1 MLFLEILRVA
11 VASLAAN
18 KLRAFLTLLGVIIGV
33 GAVIAMVALGE
44 GAKRDVQE
52 RIRAL
57 GTNTLSIS
65 PGQAMMRGV
74 SGGDEKLTI
83 DDVDALRREGRTL
96 SRVAAEIMRSYPV
109 DYRDANTLTAVV
121 GTTPDYFAINNRR
134 LRAGRLFNDNE
145 VDGRRRVAVIG
156 PTVLDNLG
164 LTPGEIV
171 GQKITIRGTLF
182 EVIGALETQGQRGWW
197 NPDDQV
203 LIPLT
208 TGQFRVFGTD
218 RLRGISVQV
227 AEGRRMDEAVAEI
240 EGILRREHKIRPGKP
255 NDFSIRNPAE
265 IMGAFEETTRTF
277 TMLLAGIAAV
287 SLVVGGI
294 GIMNIML
301 VSVTERTREIGIR
314 KALGATRWNILYQFL
329 VEAVVI
335 CLVGGILGIALGM
348 GASTVMARTAGWNT
362 AVSPRAIVYAFF
374 FAAAVGV
381 FFGIYPARRASRLDP
396 IEALR
401 YE

>member
-11 VASLAAN
+11 LASLAAN

-44 GAKRDVQE
+44 GAKRDIQE

-65 PGQAMMRGV
+65 PGQAMQRGV

-96 SRVAAEIMRSYPV
+96 SLVAAEIMRSYPV

-121 GTTPDYFAINNRR
+121 GTTPEYFAINNRR

-145 VDGRRRVAVIG
+145 VDGRRRVAVVG
-156 PTVLDNLG
+156 PTVLENLG
-164 LTPGEIV
+164 LAPSEII
-171 GQKITIRGTLF
+171 GQKITIRGTMF
-182 EVIGALETQGQRGWW
+182 EVIGTLETQGQRGWW

-218 RLRGISVQV
+218 RLRGINTQV
-227 AEGRRMDEAVAEI
+227 AEGRRTDEAVAEI

-277 TMLLAGIAAV
+277 TLLLAGIAAV
-287 SLVVGGI
+287 SLLVGGI

-314 KALGATRWNILYQFL
+314 KALGATRWNILSQFL

-335 CLVGGILGIALGM
+335 CLVGGIIGIALGM
-348 GASTVMARTAGWNT
+348 GASAVMARAAGWNT
-362 AVSPRAIVYAFF
+362 AVAPRAIAYAFL
-374 FAAAVGV
+374 FAAAVGL